1 MICVK
6 PPKNISEAVYAT
18 VCWFDVF
25 GFAGSCEE
33 IHRYLFFRKATL
45 REVQQVLEKD
55 KRYSSS
61 FNFYFLKG
69 SNALVLQ
76 RCQQQY
82 HAGKLWRKVVE
93 KSSIFT
99 RIPFVK
105 LIAVGNTLAMGWP
118 DSSSDV
124 DLLVVAESKRL
135 FTTRA
140 LLTLSTHFKRMRR
153 HGNKIAGR
161 FCLSFFLADTALNLE
176 NLKIGKFDP
185 YLAFWL
191 ATLTPTWGNGIEK
204 LLKANPWVKA
214 YFPNF
219 QRETKKAKHEKI
231 WLEKILDGKLGDW
244 LEALLKKHQLKRA
257 NAKKQ
262 AHYAEKTSVVISPT
276 ILKFHEK
283 DRRREYLEAFEKK
296 LNGKLAAKR

>member
-1 MICVK
+1 MLCVK

-25 GFAGSCEE
+25 ETAASLEE
-33 IHRYLFFRKATL
+33 IHRYLFFRKAAL
-45 REVQQVLEKD
+45 REVKQILEKD
-55 KRYSSS
+55 KRFASS
-61 FNFYFLKG
+61 FGFYFLKG
-69 SNALVLQ
+69 RNALVLK

-82 HAGKLWRKVVE
+82 YAGKLWNKVVE
-93 KSSIFT
+93 KSSLFA

-118 DSSSDV
+118 DSESDI
-124 DLLVVAESKRL
+124 DLLVIAESKRL

-140 LLTLSTHFKRMRR
+140 FLTLFTHLAGMRR
-153 HGNKIAGR
+153 YGNKIAGR

-191 ATLTPTWGNGIEK
+191 ATLTPTWGSGIEK
-204 LLKANPWVKA
+204 LLKANLWVKE

-219 QRETKKAKHEKI
+219 QREFKKSKHEKI
-231 WLEKILDGKLGDW
+231 SLEKLLDGSLGDW
-244 LEALLKKHQLKRA
+244 LENILRKYQLQRA

-262 AHYAEKTSVVISPT
+262 AHYVEKSSVVISPT

-296 LNGKLAAKR
+296 LSGIAAKR